1 LKKLLVV
8 VACLTFFAAS
18 ALPAGAASGVG
29 PPPIPTCLPG
39 LGPCQETDHFGEF
52 LFVGSP
58 LPGCTSLAGA
68 ALIDTKGNG
77 VQHINVN
84 TAQDFWFTTTMV
96 GPTHII
102 QGTAQFDQMGNYIP
116 GTFVP
121 DTTLPTIDGHLQQW
135 FGQQAN
141 KNNFSASSTGNF
153 QGTNSNGVSVSLHFN
168 FHFNSTG
175 SHPFMLNMSSF
186 HFDVSCS

>member
-1 LKKLLVV
+1 MRRWLVLSICF
-8 VACLTFFAAS
+8 ALFGTLT
-18 ALPAGAASGVG
+18 LPVSAASGTG
-29 PPPIPTCLPG
+29 PPPIPTCHPG
-39 LGPCQETDHFGEF
+39 VGPCQETDHFGD
-52 LFVGSP
+52 LVFVGSP

-68 ALIDTKGNG
+68 ALIETKGNG

-84 TAQDFWFTTTMV
+84 AAQDFWFTSTMV

-116 GTFVP
+116 GTFVA
-121 DTTLPTIDGHLQQW
+121 DNTLPTIDGQLQQW
-135 FGQQAN
+135 FGQSAN

-168 FHFNSTG
+168 IHLNSTG
-175 SHPFMLNMSSF
+175 SHPFVPNMSSF
-186 HFDVSCS
+186 HFDVSCK

>member
-1 LKKLLVV
+1 VV

-18 ALPAGAASGVG
+18 ALPAGAASGSG
-29 PPPIPTCLPG
+29 FPPMPTCLPG
-39 LGPCQETDHFGEF
+39 AGPCQETDHFGEL

-84 TAQDFWFTTTMV
+84 GAQDFWLTSTMV

-102 QGTAQFDQMGNYIP
+102 QGTAEFDKMGNYIP
-116 GTFVP
+116 GTFIA
-121 DTTLPTIDGHLQQW
+121 DNTLPTIDGQLQQW
-135 FGQQAN
+135 FGESGN
-141 KNNFSASSTGNF
+141 KNNFSVSSTANFRGISSTGA
-153 QGTNSNGVSVSLHFN
+153 SVSLHFN
-168 FHFNSTG
+168 THVNSTG
-175 SHPFMLNMSSF
+175 ASMFVPNASSM
-186 HFDVSCS
+186 HFYVTCS